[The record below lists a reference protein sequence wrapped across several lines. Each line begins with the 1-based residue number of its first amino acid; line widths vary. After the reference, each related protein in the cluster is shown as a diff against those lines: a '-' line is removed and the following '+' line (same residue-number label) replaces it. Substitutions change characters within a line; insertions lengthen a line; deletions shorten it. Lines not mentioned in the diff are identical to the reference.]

1 MPDPVSNAEIEDVLT
16 SIRRLV
22 SENRQVASAPE
33 YEDEHSEAS
42 TLDGDEPV
50 TNAPMALVL
59 TPALR
64 VSEDAAAED
73 EGASAN
79 DNGAEVEAFSVSDF
93 DDDDAEA
100 LDLTDHAIEISESE
114 SVTESDMPES
124 GISEADADAEEFL
137 VEEAQE
143 DVLSGELDGAAEDS
157 TELAWDVEFSNDASE
172 PDEIAD
178 TGDDVASADSED
190 TLDAV
195 TEVTDDADSGGMGHD
210 NETKV
215 AEVTLDVSEAPLH
228 SEGNSGELVDSGLEY
243 VEEEAGFVEV
253 DEPQDE
259 VEDEPFDFKKVLEA
273 RLVNWRD
280 GDGGEVEADTEEP
293 VDSDY
298 TEDEATTSAWETHI
312 EPSETLDVPG
322 AAEVIEAVVFVQA
335 AEDVTDA
342 VDAGLSDALDEPAV
356 IDEEALREMVA
367 DIVRQELQGALG
379 ERITRNVRKLVRRE
393 IHRALAAHE
402 LD

>member
-33 YEDEHSEAS
+33 SEDEQSEAS
-42 TLDGDEPV
+42 ILDSDEPV

-73 EGASAN
+73 EGASVE
-79 DNGAEVEAFSVSDF
+79 DRSVEVSTHAVSDF

-100 LDLTDHAIEISESE
+100 LDLTDHAVEISEIE
-114 SVTESDMPES
+114 PVTESDMSES
-124 GISEADADAEEFL
+124 GIGEVDADAEEFL
-137 VEEAQE
+137 VEETPE
-143 DVLSGELDGAAEDS
+143 DVLSTELDDATDDS
-157 TELAWDVEFSNDASE
+157 AELAWDVEFSNDATV
-172 PDEIAD
+172 PDEI
-178 TGDDVASADSED
+178 DDAVDDAASAASENI
-190 TLDAV
+190 LESV
-195 TEVTDDADSGGMGHD
+195 TEVTDDADSGGVDHG
-210 NETKV
+210 NEAKV
-215 AEVTLDVSEAPLH
+215 AEVTLDVSEAPLNP
-228 SEGNSGELVDSGLEY
+228 EGNAVEVADSGLEQ

-253 DEPQDE
+253 DEPQDG

-280 GDGGEVEADTEEP
+280 GDGSEVEADTEEP

-298 TEDEATTSAWETHI
+298 TDDEATTSAWETQL
-312 EPSETLDVPG
+312 EPSETLDAPG
-322 AAEVIEAVVFVQA
+322 AAEVIEAVAFVQA
-335 AEDVTDA
+335 AEDVADA